1 MKAKTSNPNLLKS
14 PETLNESKQGVFII
28 SAQLE
33 IIKGQL
39 ETLNGLVLDVKTN
52 LEHEIKV
59 QDENSIDIVF
69 ENILSDPVDS
79 DDTVESFTSSATNAS
94 LHSMYKTVENI
105 QEIIKEVDLAL

>member
-1 MKAKTSNPNLLKS
+1 MKAKTSNLNLLKS
-14 PETLNESKQGVFII
+14 PETLIESKQGVFII

-39 ETLNGLVLDVKTN
+39 ETLNGLVLDLKTN

-69 ENILSDPVDS
+69 ENILSDPN
-79 DDTVESFTSSATNAS
+79 DTNESFTSSATNAS